1 LRQCAVE
8 VGPDVRQILLEVP
21 ESERHGAILS
31 IPGWGRTLHNAP
43 VSRKNVE
50 IVRRQ
55 AEAVNRRDVDAV
67 LSDMD
72 PEIEF
77 IPRRAAVQGTYH
89 GHKGVRDFFA
99 DTFETFDLFE
109 ATNEEVHDLGDRIVS
124 IGKLRIR
131 GKGSGVEVTVPTAI
145 VLALRNGKIA
155 RFEDFS
161 ERSKALEAVGL
172 PEQSTP
178 AES

>member
-1 LRQCAVE
+1 MSQE
-8 VGPDVRQILLEVP
+8 
-21 ESERHGAILS
+21 
-31 IPGWGRTLHNAP
+31 
-43 VSRKNVE
+43 NVE

-55 AEAVNRRDVDAV
+55 ADAVNRRDVDAV

-89 GHKGVRDFFA
+89 GHKGIRDFFA

-109 ATNEEVHDLGDRIVS
+109 ATNEEIHDLGDRIVS

-131 GKGSGVEVTVPTAI
+131 GKGGGVEVTVPTAI
-145 VLALRNGKIA
+145 VLALRNGKIV

-161 ERSKALEAVGL
+161 ERSRALESVGL
-172 PEQSTP
+172 SEQDAHADS
-178 AES
+178 

>member
-1 LRQCAVE
+1 MSQE
-8 VGPDVRQILLEVP
+8 
-21 ESERHGAILS
+21 
-31 IPGWGRTLHNAP
+31 
-43 VSRKNVE
+43 NVE

-55 AEAVNRRDVDAV
+55 ADAVNRRDVDAV

-89 GHKGVRDFFA
+89 GHKGIRDFFA

-109 ATNEEVHDLGDRIVS
+109 ATNEEIHDLGDRIVS

-131 GKGSGVEVTVPTAI
+131 GKGGGVEVTVPTAI
-145 VLALRNGKIA
+145 VLALRNGKIV

-161 ERSKALEAVGL
+161 ERSRALEAVGL
-172 PEQSTP
+172 SKQDAHADS
-178 AES
+178 